1 MSDEKKR
8 PEEKDEDRPQVEE
21 VVTDLGEVRVRSGFQ
36 IEEFQPGVLGI
47 NIFGPVLEFL
57 DDEDD
62 DLDLEHEEG
71 SQEGHDEAED

>member
-8 PEEKDEDRPQVEE
+8 PEEQPQPEVEE

-71 SQEGHDEAED
+71 SQEGHGEEEE